1 MKTGK
6 NRIVTR
12 FFEGAAL
19 SGACGK
25 GCGFPPAGPGQ
36 RGNFSKR
43 WRTSG
48 VFREN
53 PVEKYQW
60 SPAEFST
67 VRISG
72 YVKNPGRTGGL
83 WKTPG
88 SVPVSGEA
96 ISCPGYFSQCL
107 PPFP

>member
-53 PVEKYQW
+53 PVEKHQW

-83 WKTPG
+83 WKTPPEKG
-88 SVPVSGEA
+88 VL
-96 ISCPGYFSQCL
+96 PGAV
-107 PPFP
+107 